1 MASSESVKNPYKQ
14 QTPTEP
20 KFAQVD
26 KVLYKWFTVMHSKGK
41 PITLPVTIEYDP
53 FNDETKITD
62 KCTCSEGSNKKL
74 PVGTEVSISAI

>member
-1 MASSESVKNPYKQ
+1 VKNLCKQ
-14 QTPTEP
+14 HTPTES

-41 PITLPVTIEYDP
+41 PITRPVTTEYDP

-62 KCTCSEGSNKKL
+62 ITKCTCSEVSNKKL
-74 PVGTEVSISAI
+74 PVGN

>member
-1 MASSESVKNPYKQ
+1 MASSKSLKNLYQQ

-41 PITLPVTIEYDP
+41 PMTRAVTIE
-53 FNDETKITD
+53 
-62 KCTCSEGSNKKL
+62 
-74 PVGTEVSISAI
+74 